1 MWIENVSDET
11 KKKHKICIWIVSH
24 ERATTGIKYA
34 DASTELAVSIATREP
49 QQQYHKELI

>member
-1 MWIENVSDET
+1 MWIENVSDE
-11 KKKHKICIWIVSH
+11 KKKHIEICIWIVSH
-24 ERATTGIKYA
+24 ERAKTRIKYA